1 MRILIAVALFTGG
14 MLALHTPADSAD
26 TAKKKGIAKPR
37 TYAAAT
43 QPRTYSR
50 EVVECERAQH
60 EDPSGYYAGYPCWA
74 REALSSGKG
83 SDRP

>member
-1 MRILIAVALFTGG
+1 MV
-14 MLALHTPADSAD
+14 HTQADSAE
-26 TAKKKGIAKPR
+26 ALKKRSVKAR
-37 TYAAAT
+37 TSTAAA

-50 EVVECERAQH
+50 EEVECERAQH